1 MPADIPSLGDT
12 VTVKADV
19 VFKELSGE
27 GVLLDL
33 ASGMYFGLDETS
45 TRLWQLINERGLL
58 QRVFDDMLAEFDVE
72 PDRLQQD
79 LLNFVGE
86 LTRRN
91 LVSLAGV
98 PSSS

>member
-1 MPADIPSLGDT
+1 MPANSPSLADI
-12 VTVKADV
+12 VTVNADV

-91 LVSLAGV
+91 LVSLAGI